1 MENNTFHTYFDI
13 ASEIFRENIRQNG
26 LLGGVEQDQSKKK
39 IFMKFNLSAIR
50 IYTDF
55 TCF

>member
-13 ASEIFRENIRQNG
+13 ASEIFRENIRQYG

-50 IYTDF
+50 IYADF

>member
-13 ASEIFRENIRQNG
+13 ASEIFRENIRQYG

-39 IFMKFNLSAIR
+39 FFHEVQLI
-50 IYTDF
+50 
-55 TCF
+55 CF